1 MSQGLKAVAGVVDAT
16 VSYDD
21 QRADVQY
28 RPDIVAPGK
37 LVEAVEATGYGAA
50 LLDESQLTSF
60 SSPRP
65 ASTPCSR
72 HIFLRARV

>member
-1 MSQGLKAVAGVVDAT
+1 MSQGLKAVAGVVDAV

-37 LVEAVEATGYGAA
+37 LVEAVEKTGFGAA
-50 LLDESQLTSF
+50 LLDESDTQDGGS
-60 SSPRP
+60 
-65 ASTPCSR
+65 
-72 HIFLRARV
+72 

>member
-1 MSQGLKAVAGVVDAT
+1 MSQALKAVAGVVDAV

-37 LVEAVEATGYGAA
+37 LVEAVEETGFGAA
-50 LLDESQLTSF
+50 LLDESDTQDGGS
-60 SSPRP
+60 
-65 ASTPCSR
+65 
-72 HIFLRARV
+72 